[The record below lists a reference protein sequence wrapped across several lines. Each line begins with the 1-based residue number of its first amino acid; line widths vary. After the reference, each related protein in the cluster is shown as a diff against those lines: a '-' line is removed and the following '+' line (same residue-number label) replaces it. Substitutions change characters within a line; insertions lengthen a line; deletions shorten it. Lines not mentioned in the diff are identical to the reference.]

1 MVMLGKKKNKPIE
14 KLTAMRHLNTRAVL
28 SIVGF

>member
-1 MVMLGKKKNKPIE
+1 MVMLEKKKSIE

-28 SIVGF
+28 LIVGF